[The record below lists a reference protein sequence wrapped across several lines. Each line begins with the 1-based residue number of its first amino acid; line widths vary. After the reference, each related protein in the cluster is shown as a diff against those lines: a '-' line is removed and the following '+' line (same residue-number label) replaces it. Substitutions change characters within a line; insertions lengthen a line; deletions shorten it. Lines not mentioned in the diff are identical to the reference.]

1 MDIKPIEPSQPQSL
15 LGPVGAVALIVG
27 IVIGAGI
34 FKTPSMVASISGDV
48 GWILVIWIVGAMVS
62 ILVAL
67 CYAELCTAYPH
78 VGGDYHFIHGAFG
91 RRTSFLYAWSR
102 AVIIN
107 PGSIALLSFVFGD
120 YFTKFWPLGE
130 HSNAVWACAIVVI
143 LTLVNIYGLKTS
155 ARVQMLLTI
164 FEILG
169 LIIVITAGFASP
181 VASTLPPSLYF
192 SVHPS
197 WPDLGLG
204 LVFVLL
210 TFGGWNESA
219 YVSAELKGG
228 SGTMVRV
235 ILTSMGIL
243 TAIYLLVNVALLY
256 GLGLGGLSNT
266 RTAASDIVGISFG
279 AWAQKVLALF
289 IAIAALTSINATMV
303 VGARSSFAM
312 ARDWLT
318 LSPLGHWKS
327 ERGSPTR
334 AYLLQ
339 TLISLG
345 LIVLGTQEADGF
357 TAMVEFTAPVF
368 WGFLCL
374 VGLSLFLLRK
384 RDPHRARPFKVPLY
398 PITPALFSIACAYL
412 TYSSLGY
419 AISQNAIH
427 ISLFLL
433 LSGLLAL
440 FLLEMKEN
448 RNYKKDVSGFSKK

>member
-1 MDIKPIEPSQPQSL
+1 
-15 LGPVGAVALIVG
+15 
-27 IVIGAGI
+27 
-34 FKTPSMVASISGDV
+34 
-48 GWILVIWIVGAMVS
+48 
-62 ILVAL
+62 
-67 CYAELCTAYPH
+67 
-78 VGGDYHFIHGAFG
+78 
-91 RRTSFLYAWSR
+91 
-102 AVIIN
+102 
-107 PGSIALLSFVFGD
+107 
-120 YFTKFWPLGE
+120 
-130 HSNAVWACAIVVI
+130 
-143 LTLVNIYGLKTS
+143 
-155 ARVQMLLTI
+155 
-164 FEILG
+164 
-169 LIIVITAGFASP
+169 
-181 VASTLPPSLYF
+181 
-192 SVHPS
+192 
-197 WPDLGLG
+197 
-204 LVFVLL
+204 
-210 TFGGWNESA
+210 
-219 YVSAELKGG
+219 
-228 SGTMVRV
+228 
-235 ILTSMGIL
+235 
-243 TAIYLLVNVALLY
+243 
-256 GLGLGGLSNT
+256 
-266 RTAASDIVGISFG
+266 
-279 AWAQKVLALF
+279 
-289 IAIAALTSINATMV
+289 
-303 VGARSSFAM
+303 M

>member
-1 MDIKPIEPSQPQSL
+1 MENKPPELPQPQSL

-34 FKTPSMVASISGDV
+34 FKTPSMVASITGDV
-48 GWILVIWIVGAMVS
+48 GWVLVIWLVGATVS
-62 ILVAL
+62 LLGAL

-78 VGGDYHFIHGAFG
+78 VGGDYHFIHCAYG
-91 RRTSFLYAWSR
+91 RHTSFLYAWSR
-102 AVIIN
+102 ATIIN

-120 YFTKFWPLGE
+120 YFTKIWPLGE
-130 HSNAVWACAIVVI
+130 YSNAVWAFAIVVT
-143 LTLVNIYGLKTS
+143 LTLINICGLKTS
-155 ARVQMLLTI
+155 AQIQLLLTV
-164 FEILG
+164 FEVLG
-169 LIIVITAGFASP
+169 LVAVVIAGFASP
-181 VASTLPPSLYF
+181 VASTLAPSLYF

-235 ILTSMGIL
+235 ILISMGVL

-256 GLGLGGLSNT
+256 GLGLGGLSDT
-266 RTAASDIVGISFG
+266 KTAAADIVGMTFG
-279 AWAQKVLALF
+279 PWAQKTLALF

-312 ARDWLT
+312 GRDWLT
-318 LSPLGHWKS
+318 LRPLGHWKS
-327 ERGSPTR
+327 ETGSPTH
-334 AYLLQ
+334 AYILQ
-339 TLISLG
+339 AFISLG
-345 LIVLGTQEADGF
+345 LIVLGTQETDGF

-384 RDPHRARPFKVPLY
+384 RDPHRVRPFKVPLY
-398 PITPALFSIACAYL
+398 PITPALFCIACAYL

-427 ISLFLL
+427 ISLLLL
-433 LSGLLAL
+433 LSGFATLLIL
-440 FLLEMKEN
+440 HLSERTN
-448 RNYKKDVSGFSKK
+448 IKKNN